1 MILIAY
7 PSRPLH
13 ISLDVYTFI
22 WQIFFTAA
30 AAVHRSVRTVCTL
43 DYIVRRRRTV
53 LKGPKNQFGLE
64 D

>member
-7 PSRPLH
+7 HPSPLH
-13 ISLDVYTFI
+13 ISLLHVYTFI

-30 AAVHRSVRTVCTL
+30 AVCALRTVCTL

-53 LKGPKNQFGLE
+53 LKGPKNQFGFE